1 MSTAFLAAV
10 AARRSR
16 YALSPKSS
24 IPDEKLEGI
33 IKSALLNAPSS
44 FNSQSARAV
53 LVLGEKNQ
61 KLWSLVRESAVAGLD
76 GDRKDAAE
84 KRIDGFTNS
93 YGSVLFWEDQ
103 AVVDGLIAKIPAYGA
118 IRPTHVRSADLGV
131 FFLMNRYA
139 TQFPVW
145 SQNGAG
151 ILQYIVWTA
160 LDAEGLGASLQ
171 HYGANPALASA
182 IRAEFGLPETWT
194 SSAIMPFGVPAA
206 DAAAKS
212 FAPIE
217 DRFKVFKD

>member
-103 AVVDGLIAKIPAYGA
+103 AVVDGLIAKIPAY
-118 IRPTHVRSADLGV
+118 
-131 FFLMNRYA
+131 A